1 MRPTALLTL
10 TSSLRFL
17 RFALHCYS
25 AAVTL
30 VHVSA
35 LQVNEAIDA
44 ADSPA
49 QVKTIAENN
58 LGMHS
63 TLHIA

>member
-25 AAVTL
+25 GAVTL